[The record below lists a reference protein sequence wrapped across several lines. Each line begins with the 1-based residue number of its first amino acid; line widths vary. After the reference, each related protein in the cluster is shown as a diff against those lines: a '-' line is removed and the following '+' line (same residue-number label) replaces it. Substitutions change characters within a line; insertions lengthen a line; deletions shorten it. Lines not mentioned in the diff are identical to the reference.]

1 MLSSRRPFIDWGG
14 ILPALLVI
22 CVAPGTERS
31 RFNLLHGLELDG
43 GAVLDGPGG
52 QTRIPG
58 LPEVTPIVP
67 VPGELQF
74 DDPAYLFEPKYD
86 GFRGLL
92 YVGPRHC
99 WFRSKA
105 VTP

>member
-58 LPEVTPIVP
+58 
-67 VPGELQF
+67 
-74 DDPAYLFEPKYD
+74 A
-86 GFRGLL
+86 
-92 YVGPRHC
+92 
-99 WFRSKA
+99 S
-105 VTP
+105 